1 MTAKELAQK
10 YSELLIQKPTDET
23 IRYIARDIISYKVD
37 GHPITRSE
45 IDIILAYMDDE
56 VGNLAAILESYDN
69 SAALTLMARVR
80 ELIAKSK
87 LQGQGGK

>member
-1 MTAKELAQK
+1 MTAKELAHN

-23 IRYIARDIISYKVD
+23 IRYIAHDIISYNVN

-56 VGNLAAILESYDN
+56 VGDLAAIFESYDN
-69 SAALTLMARVR
+69 GATLTLMARVR

-87 LQGQGGK
+87 AQG